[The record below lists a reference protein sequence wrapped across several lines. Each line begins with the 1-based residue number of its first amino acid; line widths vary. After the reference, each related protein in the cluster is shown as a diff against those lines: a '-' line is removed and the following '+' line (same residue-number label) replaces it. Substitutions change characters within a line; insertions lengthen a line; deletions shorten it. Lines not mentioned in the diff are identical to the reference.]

1 MAKPTLESYTK
12 MEINK
17 DYYMKQ
23 IDIICLMIKNRAE
36 DILQDWDKGIKIITI
51 TSDLRPDSL
60 PSISITKE
68 YLPRGEEMKC
78 LLKENLS
85 ENN

>member
-23 IDIICLMIKNRAE
+23 IDIICHMIKNQAE
-36 DILQDWDKGIKIITI
+36 DILQDGDKGIKTITI
-51 TSDLRPDSL
+51 TLDLSPDSL
-60 PSISITKE
+60 PSTSITKE
-68 YLPRGEEMKC
+68 YLPRGEELKC